1 MEPLIRA
8 KNELIVFAQE
18 HRHKGAALIVRTKL
32 IVIIVKNVN

>member
-8 KNELIVFAQE
+8 KNELTVFAQE
-18 HRHKGAALIVRTKL
+18 HRHKVAALIVRTKL